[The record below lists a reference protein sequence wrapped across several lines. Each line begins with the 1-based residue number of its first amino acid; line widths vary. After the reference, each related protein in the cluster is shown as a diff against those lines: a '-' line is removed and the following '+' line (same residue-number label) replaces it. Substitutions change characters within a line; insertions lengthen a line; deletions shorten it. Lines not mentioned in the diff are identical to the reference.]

1 MQLTQTKDKLILGTY
16 VRAIYWSQRFMI
28 QESIVK
34 EFDDRI
40 PLISKTKD
48 LVGYVQ
54 KIGKLD
60 RAKVFSRRHCHKSS
74 TEYAD

>member
-1 MQLTQTKDKLILGTY
+1 MKMQLTQTKDKLILGTY
-16 VRAIYWSQRFMI
+16 
-28 QESIVK
+28 ENIVK

>member
-1 MQLTQTKDKLILGTY
+1 MKMQLTQTKDKLILGTY
-16 VRAIYWSQRFMI
+16 
-28 QESIVK
+28 ESIVK